1 MDKLIVLLLGNGG
14 REHAIAWKLAQSDRV
29 AKIFVA
35 PGNLLAYLSWY
46 QVIIEERNQ
55 FFFFREKKN
64 AFNF

>member
-35 PGNLLAYLSWY
+35 PGNLLVYLSWY
-46 QVIIEERNQ
+46 QVIINESVLL
-55 FFFFREKKN
+55 FFP
-64 AFNF
+64 